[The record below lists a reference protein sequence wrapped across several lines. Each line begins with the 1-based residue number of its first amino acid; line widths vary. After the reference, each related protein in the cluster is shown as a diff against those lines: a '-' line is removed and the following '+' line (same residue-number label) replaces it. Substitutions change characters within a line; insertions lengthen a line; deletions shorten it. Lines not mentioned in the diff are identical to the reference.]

1 MIKNFNIL
9 LISTILFGLLASV
22 FISKYNLDTYDVNA
36 NYGDRIYHK
45 MIKADAYRYLSH
57 GAEIKDQ
64 VAKGKNFFTSGREHF
79 TKYLPP
85 RLAAA
90 YYYFFDINFFE
101 DKKNKKIKIGNHFY
115 YLLFQSLIYYFSILF
130 LYFSIQKS
138 FDKKIILISI
148 IFLCFEPTIFQYHGT
163 FWSESFFFSFQI
175 IVMALIFR
183 ENKSPISYAVIGL
196 FLGILSL
203 QKQLGIFYII
213 PVLIYFFAFD
223 KKNFLNKFLLIFLGF
238 FLVQLFL
245 GLSNYYRSGAFY
257 VMTSDTKV
265 EMHRSL
271 VERVMVNQLGI
282 SINVFNKNEGM
293 AAHEWILKKNI
304 KVNYEVDHTHTLN
317 RLFDPLPEIK
327 NFMYY
332 RRIIINESDRV
343 IYDKFIRKRTFMYIA
358 NYPIEFAK
366 EAFKGAVHSPL
377 LNPFHIYSDHNF
389 VSGEVYYRSKKHDEL
404 VPIRVIY
411 SGVIYFFVLM
421 GLVFFLK
428 KKDYKNLFFLLI
440 STLYFYTTIFW
451 HGNTRYFVPCLI
463 YLSFFFGAGFNFML
477 SLIKIKSNVN

>member
-163 FWSESFFFSFQI
+163 FWSESIFFFTTNI
-175 IVMALIFR
+175 C
-183 ENKSPISYAVIGL
+183 
-196 FLGILSL
+196 
-203 QKQLGIFYII
+203 
-213 PVLIYFFAFD
+213 
-223 KKNFLNKFLLIFLGF
+223 
-238 FLVQLFL
+238 
-245 GLSNYYRSGAFY
+245 
-257 VMTSDTKV
+257 
-265 EMHRSL
+265 
-271 VERVMVNQLGI
+271 
-282 SINVFNKNEGM
+282 IN
-293 AAHEWILKKNI
+293 
-304 KVNYEVDHTHTLN
+304 
-317 RLFDPLPEIK
+317 
-327 NFMYY
+327 
-332 RRIIINESDRV
+332 
-343 IYDKFIRKRTFMYIA
+343 IR
-358 NYPIEFAK
+358 
-366 EAFKGAVHSPL
+366 
-377 LNPFHIYSDHNF
+377 
-389 VSGEVYYRSKKHDEL
+389 
-404 VPIRVIY
+404 
-411 SGVIYFFVLM
+411 
-421 GLVFFLK
+421 
-428 KKDYKNLFFLLI
+428 
-440 STLYFYTTIFW
+440 
-451 HGNTRYFVPCLI
+451 
-463 YLSFFFGAGFNFML
+463 
-477 SLIKIKSNVN
+477 